1 MLVFRLQLRETQ
13 EISSPYDECQ
23 INNSQDIQLIC
34 RIVVKR
40 EKENLQKERARSVV
54 YMNNSKIKCHS
65 NFLHKVSFIA
75 ISYVLKMIYEL
86 VPK

>member
-40 EKENLQKERARSVV
+40 EKENLQKERARTIQKSNAIVI
-54 YMNNSKIKCHS
+54 SFTKCLSSPFHM
-65 NFLHKVSFIA
+65 
-75 ISYVLKMIYEL
+75 Y
-86 VPK
+86 